1 MQVKSSNISPGKD
14 EEEMTTS
21 NMDLE
26 LTSLTLQL
34 LTLAQDLVNAKLKME
49 DNAKSGWIL
58 MAKARYVSPGGPT
71 SISKLQ
77 LPSEESDKEVVA
89 SKKVITEEC
98 IQEGTKVRY
107 FHHSFEEKPAPLPVP
122 DSCVK
127 QRKNVE
133 KKNVTGD
140 NTDNAATKQQN
151 PLKWFGVLTPPAL
164 KQAQSHFVSATE
176 IAIDCANIQSEMAG
190 VQNRIKYIQRIK
202 QRTEKEKNEN
212 IENLDSRFASNL
224 TLCSEE

>member
-1 MQVKSSNISPGKD
+1 MG
-14 EEEMTTS
+14 
-21 NMDLE
+21 
-26 LTSLTLQL
+26 
-34 LTLAQDLVNAKLKME
+34 NAKLKME

-122 DSCVK
+122 DSGVK

-140 NTDNAATKQQN
+140 NTDNAAKTTK
-151 PLKWFGVLTPPAL
+151 PSKMAWSSDSSCFKTSTVP
-164 KQAQSHFVSATE
+164 FRE
-176 IAIDCANIQSEMAG
+176 CYRDCYRLCQYSE
-190 VQNRIKYIQRIK
+190 
-202 QRTEKEKNEN
+202 
-212 IENLDSRFASNL
+212 
-224 TLCSEE
+224 

>member
-1 MQVKSSNISPGKD
+1 
-14 EEEMTTS
+14 
-21 NMDLE
+21 
-26 LTSLTLQL
+26 
-34 LTLAQDLVNAKLKME
+34 
-49 DNAKSGWIL
+49 

-122 DSCVK
+122 DSGVK

-140 NTDNAATKQQN
+140 NTDNAATKPQN

-164 KQAQSHFVSATE
+164 KQAQVS
-176 IAIDCANIQSEMAG
+176 MMV
-190 VQNRIKYIQRIK
+190 VQ
-202 QRTEKEKNEN
+202 
-212 IENLDSRFASNL
+212 
-224 TLCSEE
+224 CV